1 VKGSSSSSPPRTEL
15 SWAVTLLAN
24 FCASR
29 LRSQKESSVS
39 GTVTAASAASS
50 AGTDDALFFAVF
62 DFVGRLGK
70 IWAAETLPGILASAL
85 TLMVALAGA
94 SALF

>member
-1 VKGSSSSSPPRTEL
+1 M
-15 SWAVTLLAN
+15 AN

-39 GTVTAASAASS
+39 GTVAASS

-70 IWAAETLPGILASAL
+70 IWAAETLPGIVASAL

-94 SALF
+94 SGLI